1 MHANWIVRYKASD
14 WDVKCNECELFFL
27 HDDDDVRTL
36 LYDNDDDVIT
46 LLYDTDVITLVV
58 VIWRGTRFLVNPL

>member
-27 HDDDDVRTL
+27 HDDDVKTL
-36 LYDNDDDVIT
+36 LYDDDDVRT

-58 VIWRGTRFLVNPL
+58 VIWRGTRFLANPL